1 MNMTTIYF
9 SDEEI
14 QELEEFKDGT
24 LAMSV
29 DGEELICFR
38 ILHDLIQGRIKSAD
52 VSRNELLKSY
62 VQLKGI
68 KDTFASMDFVDTTI
82 LESILMKS
90 RRFILSE
97 LAKR

>member
-1 MNMTTIYF
+1 MTTIYF

-24 LAMSV
+24 LGTSV

-38 ILHDLIQGRIKSAD
+38 ILHDLIQGRIESAE
-52 VSRNELLKSY
+52 VSRTELLKSY

-68 KDTFASMDFVDTTI
+68 KVS
-82 LESILMKS
+82 L
-90 RRFILSE
+90 
-97 LAKR
+97 

>member
-1 MNMTTIYF
+1 MTTIYF